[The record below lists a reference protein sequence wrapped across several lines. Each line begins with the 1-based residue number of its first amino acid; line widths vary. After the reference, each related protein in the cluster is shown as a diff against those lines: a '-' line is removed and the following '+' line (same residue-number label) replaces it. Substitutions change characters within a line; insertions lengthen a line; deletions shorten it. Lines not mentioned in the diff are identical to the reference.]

1 MTVSKLL
8 DECPRCECRG
18 LIAVCSVTVEY
29 GVTNDGEGGQ
39 DWSRREV
46 DDDDSLPSRFR
57 CGNCGA
63 EFTQFTLD
71 GDGHLVSLES
81 TASDARSGS
90 TGGAMTAEQFRDWL
104 TTRVDDWS
112 HANGL
117 APHGEGEDLGD
128 LFRHLEDMGAFEE
141 IGVTVLADPI
151 EQAFYF
157 VGPDRSWVASTPYEL
172 GAELET
178 VWWDPVSHLR
188 LDLGDADL
196 LRIAEG
202 LRARADEFAVAADV
216 TAGGAPH

>member
-81 TASDARSGS
+81 TPNDARPEA
-90 TGGAMTAEQFRDWL
+90 TGEAMTAEQFGAWL

-112 HANGL
+112 RANGL
-117 APHGEGEDLGD
+117 TPHGEGEDLGD
-128 LFRHLEDMGAFEE
+128 LYRDLEDTGAFEE
-141 IGVTVLADPI
+141 AGVVVLADPI
-151 EQAFYF
+151 EQFMYF
-157 VGPDRSWVASTPYEL
+157 VGPGRSWVASTPYES

-202 LRARADEFAVAADV
+202 LRARADEFAVAAGV
-216 TAGGAPH
+216 TAGGASH